1 MTPTGPWSVSV
12 VVPALEEAH
21 EIEAALRSVGPAG
34 THEIVVVDGGSA
46 DDTVARTEALGVRV
60 VQATRGRA
68 NQMNVGAESTT
79 GNALIFLHADTW
91 LPADWHDQVCAALD
105 EGAVAGRFDVDLRG
119 ASAMLRVVA
128 AAMNRRSR
136 WSRLYTG
143 DQAIFVRRAVF
154 EAVGGFEAIPVMEDL
169 ALSKRLKDE
178 GPIASL
184 RAKVSTSGR
193 RWETRGVLRTI
204 TLMWWLRFAYFV
216 GVSPDRLARL
226 YRAVR

>member
-1 MTPTGPWSVSV
+1 
-12 VVPALEEAH
+12 
-21 EIEAALRSVGPAG
+21 
-34 THEIVVVDGGSA
+34 
-46 DDTVARTEALGVRV
+46 
-60 VQATRGRA
+60 
-68 NQMNVGAESTT
+68 
-79 GNALIFLHADTW
+79 
-91 LPADWHDQVCAALD
+91 
-105 EGAVAGRFDVDLRG
+105 
-119 ASAMLRVVA
+119 MLRVVA